1 MLRQAVQLVKSSLR
15 RQAEFQR
22 EDRMVL
28 PQFDVE
34 LTDNMR
40 AMRLV
45 ATMSDHLMSRG
56 MAASD
61 VVHIGLGVI
70 STYCSRKV
78 HIDISSTILTLSQDR
93 GVDKEP
99 LTIVRTVTPR
109 GTDYRLVELMEE
121 LGRDIRYG
129 HLPLDKAERSLDE
142 ILALPRLY
150 PRWMAHVAAGGVSTG
165 VVMLYSGSPTV
176 WLIAFMMGFM
186 VNVTLYRMAKMGVP
200 SFYSQAAAG
209 LVVTVVAVIA
219 SLLATYDILPFLDG
233 VNPTFIIVGGLVL
246 LVAGMM
252 ITSAFQDAIDEYYV
266 TAGARLLKVVMM
278 TGAIVVGVTIGL
290 YVATRFG
297 VELATTPARLSL
309 AEINYRY
316 LGAAVL
322 AASFAFG
329 NQTRVLGVILSG
341 LVGLFSL
348 YVLLLM
354 TNIGMGVIPSSGIA
368 AACVGLAATLISRTF
383 KISSVV
389 TISSGVL
396 PLVPGLTLY
405 SALTYIA
412 QSDPS
417 TADFDYGTMLLT
429 RAVLIAVVVAAG
441 ATFGNLIGRP
451 AMRRLIYLQNRLPK
465 RRLSRPSRRIKP
477 SVK

>member
-99 LTIVRTVTPR
+99 LTIVRAVTPR

-129 HLPLDKAERSLDE
+129 HLPLDKAERNLDE

-150 PRWMAHVAAGGVSTG
+150 PRWMSHVAAGGVSTG

-200 SFYSQAAAG
+200 SF
-209 LVVTVVAVIA
+209 
-219 SLLATYDILPFLDG
+219 
-233 VNPTFIIVGGLVL
+233 
-246 LVAGMM
+246 
-252 ITSAFQDAIDEYYV
+252 
-266 TAGARLLKVVMM
+266 
-278 TGAIVVGVTIGL
+278 
-290 YVATRFG
+290 
-297 VELATTPARLSL
+297 
-309 AEINYRY
+309 
-316 LGAAVL
+316 
-322 AASFAFG
+322 
-329 NQTRVLGVILSG
+329 
-341 LVGLFSL
+341 
-348 YVLLLM
+348 
-354 TNIGMGVIPSSGIA
+354 
-368 AACVGLAATLISRTF
+368 
-383 KISSVV
+383 
-389 TISSGVL
+389 
-396 PLVPGLTLY
+396 
-405 SALTYIA
+405 
-412 QSDPS
+412 
-417 TADFDYGTMLLT
+417 
-429 RAVLIAVVVAAG
+429 
-441 ATFGNLIGRP
+441 
-451 AMRRLIYLQNRLPK
+451 
-465 RRLSRPSRRIKP
+465 
-477 SVK
+477 